1 MSIIF
6 HAQYTKACLCIK
18 HTASLL
24 SFDRV
29 IWHKRAVNLHTC
41 IWVYERNWKDKMSL
55 LKESV
60 KGWWQANRFHL
71 CCFPEY
77 WALGWAWGTKHLGLF
92 DTICHCGYV
101 TLADTL
107 LCSPQRTFPRDKGT
121 PGLIIQPQII
131 TAIRELHLAELLTL
145 ECWCTFHSTLSCF
158 HPANILK
165 HNYFLVSVVLYWWV
179 AQCICGVSHNKGHN
193 LIETHCAVS
202 VSYKWWTG
210 P

>member
-1 MSIIF
+1 
-6 HAQYTKACLCIK
+6 
-18 HTASLL
+18 
-24 SFDRV
+24 
-29 IWHKRAVNLHTC
+29 
-41 IWVYERNWKDKMSL
+41 MSL

-77 WALGWAWGTKHLGLF
+77 WALGWAWGTKHLGLYLSLWLCNLSWYSSLF
-92 DTICHCGYV
+92 FTKNFSTWQRYTRTYYPATNYHCNKRNTSG
-101 TLADTL
+101 
-107 LCSPQRTFPRDKGT
+107 R
-121 PGLIIQPQII
+121 I
-131 TAIRELHLAELLTL
+131 TKL

-193 LIETHCAVS
+193 LTETDCAVS

>member
-60 KGWWQANRFHL
+60 KGGWQANRFHL
-71 CCFPEY
+71 CGFPEY
-77 WALGWAWGTKHLGLF
+77 WALGWAWGTKHLGLYLSLWLCNLSWYSSLF
-92 DTICHCGYV
+92 STKNFSTWQRYTRTYYPATNYHCNKRTTSGRITNTGMLMHFSFYPF
-101 TLADTL
+101 L
-107 LCSPQRTFPRDKGT
+107 LSSSKYFKTQLLSGVGGT
-121 PGLIIQPQII
+121 VLMGCTMYLWSQPQQG
-131 TAIRELHLAELLTL
+131 A
-145 ECWCTFHSTLSCF
+145 
-158 HPANILK
+158 
-165 HNYFLVSVVLYWWV
+165 
-179 AQCICGVSHNKGHN
+179 
-193 LIETHCAVS
+193 
-202 VSYKWWTG
+202 
-210 P
+210 